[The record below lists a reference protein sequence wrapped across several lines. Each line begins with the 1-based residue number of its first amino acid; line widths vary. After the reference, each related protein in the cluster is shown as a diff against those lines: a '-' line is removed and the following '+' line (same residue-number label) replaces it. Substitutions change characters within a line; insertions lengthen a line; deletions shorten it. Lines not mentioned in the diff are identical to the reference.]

1 MPRRCRKF
9 EQTTKEAPDRTFEIP
24 AFEAKGR
31 KRWLKPTNIKG
42 GRGRSDV
49 SKTRASWNHRND
61 RSRESGRNRS
71 FALCSRALDSLFGTD
86 LKKPTPRNDMPAFDA
101 ANVLRFG
108 QDLIYLVSATG
119 NELGGVGYSR
129 FWATNSE
136 STSSKMF
143 IMAAV

>member
-1 MPRRCRKF
+1 
-9 EQTTKEAPDRTFEIP
+9 
-24 AFEAKGR
+24 
-31 KRWLKPTNIKG
+31 
-42 GRGRSDV
+42 
-49 SKTRASWNHRND
+49 
-61 RSRESGRNRS
+61 
-71 FALCSRALDSLFGTD
+71 
-86 LKKPTPRNDMPAFDA
+86 MPAFDA
-101 ANVLRFG
+101 ADVLRFG